1 MADDPLVVGVVTGYM
16 DESEAIS
23 RLQQGDIG
31 GLEGLVRLHQTK
43 ALRVAFLITR
53 DHALAE
59 DVVQSAFLR
68 IYDRIHQF
76 DATRPFAPWFMR
88 CVANDALKSA
98 ARRDRHLPLETEDA
112 AQSVDLPSP
121 ELSLDEILE
130 SAEISAAVAATLDR
144 LPPAQRTAIVLRYYL
159 DMSDTEMS
167 ERLDCATGT
176 VRWRLS
182 VARQRMRQL
191 LPAWLGGEEL

>member
-1 MADDPLVVGVVTGYM
+1 M

-23 RLQQGDIG
+23 RLKQGDIG
-31 GLEGLVRLHQTK
+31 GLEALVRLHQTR

-53 DHALAE
+53 DHAMAE

-68 IYDRIHQF
+68 AYDRIAQF
-76 DATRPFAPWFMR
+76 DAARPFAPWFMR
-88 CVANDALKSA
+88 CVANDALKSVQ
-98 ARRDRHLPLETEDA
+98 RRDRHQPLESELATQNIE
-112 AQSVDLPSP
+112 LTSP
-121 ELSLDEILE
+121 ELGLDQILE
-130 SAEISAAVAATLDR
+130 AAEISVAVAAALDR
-144 LPPAQRTAIVLRYYL
+144 LPPAQRTALVLRYYL
-159 DMSDTEMS
+159 NMSDAEMS

-191 LPAWLGGEEL
+191 LPAWLDNKE

>member
-1 MADDPLVVGVVTGYM
+1 M

-68 IYDRIHQF
+68 VYDRIQQF

-98 ARRDRHLPLETEDA
+98 TRRARQLPLEGGDGV
-112 AQSVDLPSP
+112 QSI
-121 ELSLDEILE
+121 ELSSPDLGLDEIIE
-130 SAEISAAVAATLDR
+130 SAEVSAAVAATLDR
-144 LPPAQRTAIVLRYYL
+144 LPPAQRTALVMRYYL
-159 DMSDTEMS
+159 NMSDTEMS

-191 LPAWLGGEEL
+191 LPAWLGGEEM

>member
-1 MADDPLVVGVVTGYM
+1 M
-16 DESEAIS
+16 DESEAIA
-23 RLQQGDIG
+23 RLKQGDIG
-31 GLEGLVRLHQTK
+31 GLEALVRLHQTR

-53 DHALAE
+53 DHAMAE

-68 IYDRIHQF
+68 VYDRIGQF

-88 CVANDALKSA
+88 CVANDALKSVQK
-98 ARRDRHLPLETEDA
+98 RDRHLPLESELG
-112 AQSVDLPSP
+112 AQNIELTSP
-121 ELSLDEILE
+121 ELGLDQILE
-130 SAEISAAVAATLDR
+130 AAEIGAAVAAALDR
-144 LPPAQRTAIVLRYYL
+144 LPPAQRTALVLRYYL
-159 DMSDTEMS
+159 NMSDAEMS

-191 LPAWLGGEEL
+191 LPAWIDHKE

>member
-1 MADDPLVVGVVTGYM
+1 M

-31 GLEGLVRLHQTK
+31 GLEGLVLLHQTK

-68 IYDRIHQF
+68 VYDRIHQF

-88 CVANDALKSA
+88 CVANDALKAA

-112 AQSVDLPSP
+112 AQSIELTSP
-121 ELSLDEILE
+121 DLSLDEILE
-130 SAEISAAVAATLDR
+130 SSEVSAAVAATLDR

-191 LPAWLGGEEL
+191 LPAWLGGDEM